1 MDLVQQ
7 VKDYIWKHY
16 DQDNLDI
23 ICETFEDSEL
33 ADLIKDC
40 KTFKAAIAEVKSV
53 AALQAEV
60 CYGRGMVGEW

>member
-1 MDLVQQ
+1 LVKQ
-7 VKDYIWKHY
+7 VKKYVEDHY
-16 DQDNLDI
+16 NEDNLDI
-23 ICETFEDSEL
+23 IYETFEDSEL

-40 KTFKAAIAEVKSV
+40 ATFEAAIAEVKST

>member
-1 MDLVQQ
+1 MTLLQQ
-7 VKDYIWKHY
+7 VKDYIWQNY
-16 DQDNLDI
+16 DKDNLDI

-60 CYGRGMVGEW
+60 VYQRGMVGEW

>member
-7 VKDYIWKHY
+7 VKKYVKDHY
-16 DQDNLDI
+16 NEDNLDI
-23 ICETFEDSEL
+23 IYETFEDSEL

-40 KTFKAAIAEVKSV
+40 ATFEAAIAEVKST

-60 CYGRGMVGEW
+60 CYGRGMTPDW

>member
-7 VKDYIWKHY
+7 VKKYVKDHY
-16 DQDNLDI
+16 NEDNLDI
-23 ICETFEDSEL
+23 IYETFEDSEL

-40 KTFKAAIAEVKSV
+40 ATFEAAIAEVKST

-60 CYGRGMVGEW
+60 CYVRGMTPDW